1 MAVHFLFPAGGVG
14 SRFGA
19 SQPKQLTN
27 IAGKAVMAWTLEA
40 CFETDRKGRAF
51 IGLSTGDRSG
61 HEIAEGFEGLDIF
74 SAGKERFETVLN
86 GLNHML
92 ESVHPFDW
100 VLVHDIARPCVQ
112 PVDIQRLIDTVLV
125 TQMGGILCQPIT
137 DTVKQA
143 SSLQCVPET
152 IDRSTLC
159 AAQTPQCFRI
169 RELRDA
175 LAKALADGVNVTDEA
190 SAMEHIGQPM
200 NLVVGSSDNIKLT
213 HPEDAAL
220 VEFYLK
226 QQGRI

>member
-19 SQPKQLTN
+19 SHAKQLTS
-27 IAGKAVMAWTLEA
+27 IAGRTVMEWTLEA
-40 CFETDRKGRAF
+40 CFEADRKGRAF
-51 IGLSTGDRSG
+51 IGLSPDDNQG
-61 HEIAEGFEGLDIF
+61 HIIASRYEMLDTF
-74 SAGKERFETVLN
+74 PAGSERFETVLN
-86 GLNHML
+86 GLNYML

-112 PVDIQRLIDTVLV
+112 AVDIQRLIDTVLV

-143 SSLQCVPET
+143 QSLQAVPKT

-159 AAQTPQCFRI
+159 AAQTPQCFRVQ
-169 RELRDA
+169 ELRDA
-175 LAKALADGVNVTDEA
+175 LDSALAAGVNVTDEA
-190 SAMEHIGQPM
+190 SAIEHKNQPM
-200 NLVVGSSDNIKLT
+200 NLIIGSSDNIKLT

>member
-14 SRFGA
+14 SRFG
-19 SQPKQLTN
+19 SDQPKQLTE
-27 IAGKAVMAWTLEA
+27 IAGRAVMAWTLNA

-51 IGLSTGDRSG
+51 IGLSAEDAAGQA
-61 HEIAEGFEGLDIF
+61 IA
-74 SAGKERFETVLN
+74 AGYDELEVFTAGGERFETVLN

-112 PVDIQRLIDTVLV
+112 AIDIQRLIDTVLV

-143 SSLQCVPET
+143 SSLQGIPKT

-159 AAQTPQCFRI
+159 AAQTPQCFRVQ
-169 RELRDA
+169 ELRDA
-175 LAKALADGVNVTDEA
+175 LRKALDDGVNVTDEA
-190 SAMEHIGQPM
+190 SAIEHISQPM

-220 VEFYLK
+220 VEFYLT